1 MTAKKLNFTYMKN
14 IILKNAGIGG
24 LIVALFSGMSVYF
37 HSKNLEDATLSYILG
52 FTGMFIGFAFT
63 FVGMKQYRDT
73 ENNGAITFGKAF
85 TNGFLIALLISTI
98 YVLVWLVELYN
109 FYPDYMEKIAA
120 SEIKK
125 LQASGLNAGDLQA
138 KVDELNQMK
147 ESYKNPLYVI
157 GMTYFEILPIGIVFS
172 LISALIIKKRK

>member
-1 MTAKKLNFTYMKN
+1 MKN
-14 IILKNAGIGG
+14 IILKNGFIGG
-24 LIVALFSGMSVYF
+24 LIVAVFSGMSVYF

-73 ENNGAITFGKAF
+73 VNSGTITFGKAF
-85 TNGFLIALLISTI
+85 TIGLLIALIIATI

-109 FYPDYMEKIAA
+109 FYPDFMEKYSAM
-120 SEIKK
+120 EIKN
-125 LQASGLNAGDLQA
+125 LQSSGLNAADLQA
-138 KVDELNQMK
+138 KIDELNKMK
-147 ESYKNPLYVI
+147 ESYKNPLFVI